1 MKNKIQ
7 AIILTAAILIP
18 TLSSAGCNKAGTTV
32 PTGGEGSTVSAE
44 ETSRSESRTS
54 STTNQPY
61 VTATASVS
69 VTGDLL
75 MHDPIL
81 TNNYNKAN
89 DTYDFSDIFTYLKPY
104 VQKSD
109 FAVANLEVTLAG
121 DKIPYRGY
129 PCFNCPDAIV
139 DATQDAGFDMLLTAN
154 NHSNDSWLSGIL
166 RTADV
171 LKQKGMDFT
180 GTRSTSGD
188 KPYLIKNINGIKVGF
203 MNYTYES
210 RRKDGVRY
218 LNVALDVNAAPLVNS
233 FHYQDLDGFYNQAA
247 ASINQM
253 KDEGAE
259 AIVMFIHWGVEYKLK
274 PNNTQKK
281 IAQKLCDLDVDVII
295 GGHPHVIQPLEI
307 LKSKDG
313 NQIVC
318 LYSTG
323 NAVSNQRIYRASI
336 KTGHTE
342 DGILFTATFSK
353 YSDGMVKVTGLDA
366 LPTWVHLYD
375 KNGRDVFQIVPLDK
389 KLDWKQ
395 DLGLQ
400 NSEDGVDNA
409 KKSYDRTIALV
420 KDGLDEFKRIA

>member
-1 MKNKIQ
+1 
-7 AIILTAAILIP
+7 
-18 TLSSAGCNKAGTTV
+18 
-32 PTGGEGSTVSAE
+32 
-44 ETSRSESRTS
+44 
-54 STTNQPY
+54 
-61 VTATASVS
+61 
-69 VTGDLL
+69 
-75 MHDPIL
+75 
-81 TNNYNKAN
+81 
-89 DTYDFSDIFTYLKPY
+89 
-104 VQKSD
+104 
-109 FAVANLEVTLAG
+109 
-121 DKIPYRGY
+121 
-129 PCFNCPDAIV
+129 
-139 DATQDAGFDMLLTAN
+139 
-154 NHSNDSWLSGIL
+154 
-166 RTADV
+166 
-171 LKQKGMDFT
+171 
-180 GTRSTSGD
+180 
-188 KPYLIKNINGIKVGF
+188 
-203 MNYTYES
+203 
-210 RRKDGVRY
+210 
-218 LNVALDVNAAPLVNS
+218 
-233 FHYQDLDGFYNQAA
+233 
-247 ASINQM
+247 M

-400 NSEDGVDNA
+400 NSENGVDNA